1 MVSNWTRHSVKI
13 KCNISM
19 EIHGQIPSLVICNI
33 EMHQLIGRKK
43 EYIKI
48 LKNKRFVQWM
58 KRNVDGKSFW
68 EKKTD
73 DKISIK
79 INNNRIKVPTMRFKL
94 AHWNWYVLFICADW
108 LCVWALFSFA
118 LPFSMCVFF
127 FMVSWYW
134 IPLLFGCFGI
144 RKIQIKYGQY
154 KAHIHKR

>member
-1 MVSNWTRHSVKI
+1 MDKFHLLLYATL
-13 KCNISM
+13 KCINLSGEKRI
-19 EIHGQIPSLVICNI
+19 
-33 EMHQLIGRKK
+33 
-43 EYIKI
+43 YIQI

-118 LPFSMCVFF
+118 LPFSMCV
-127 FMVSWYW
+127 
-134 IPLLFGCFGI
+134 LFYDKLILNSTFI
-144 RKIQIKYGQY
+144 RLFWNSRDSNKVRSEQSSYSQKVNR
-154 KAHIHKR
+154 AHISDSDKGTDQIGFDK